1 MRPIPS
7 FSLAPLLLL
16 TALTGSQAAVAQG
29 MIAGCRLVG
38 ADLQC
43 VPGLTTTP
51 EQQIQIMQ
59 GQISADTAMEGVVDQ
74 QITGLSQ
81 LLLQG
86 ETAIGSVLTA
96 QLIATTLATLSTP
109 EFHWYVKRPGESTW
123 ILIPGAQGGAYTI
136 KPADAGSLLMVVAVT
151 TENGQVKR
159 EASPPLGPLGQ

>member
-1 MRPIPS
+1 M
-7 FSLAPLLLL
+7 LLL
-16 TALTGSQAAVAQG
+16 TALAGGQAAVAQG

-51 EQQIQIMQ
+51 EQQIRILQ
-59 GQISADTAMEGVVDQ
+59 GQISADTALEGAVNQ

-96 QLIATTLATLSTP
+96 QLIANTLATLGTP
-109 EFHWYVKRPGESTW
+109 EFHWYVRRPEESAW
-123 ILIPGAQGGAYTI
+123 VLIPGAQGGAYTI
-136 KPADAGSLLMVVAVT
+136 KPTDTGSLLMVVAVT
-151 TENGQVKR
+151 TQNGQVKR
-159 EASPPLGPLGQ
+159 VASPPLGPLGQ